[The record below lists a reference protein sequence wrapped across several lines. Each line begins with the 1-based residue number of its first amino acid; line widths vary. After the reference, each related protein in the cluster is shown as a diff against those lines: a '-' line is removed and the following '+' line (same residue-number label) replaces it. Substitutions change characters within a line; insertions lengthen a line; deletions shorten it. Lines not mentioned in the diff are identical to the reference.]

1 VVAAPDAVATPKGS
15 KMSQRKTSN
24 KTKRAGT
31 KSAKRPVKARN
42 VASASA
48 RGRTK
53 QESVL
58 ALLEQPTGVTIAAIM
73 KTTGWQQHSI
83 RGFFATVVRKKLGLT
98 LTSEKPDGERI
109 YRVTGGKLNKS
120 RPSPNI
126 QSQPAG

>member
-1 VVAAPDAVATPKGS
+1 
-15 KMSQRKTSN
+15 MSQRKTSN

-120 RPSPNI
+120 PSSPDVP
-126 QSQPAG
+126 SQPTG